1 MTTNGNNCASNVI
14 DAIEIVANSVVS
26 SANYDKTIIGT
37 VLICTDA
44 ETGKYKVQFQDAYY
58 YASVN
63 NPEDSYKKGDNVY
76 VLIPGNNL
84 TAEKKILGLV
94 ENLGQGYAAENGIES
109 QYEAIGGNV
118 ITNAPQYPLGFSY
131 CSWGDKKPAEDGEI
145 YPYDVE
151 DVLYDVDEPAT
162 NKLII
167 DTVAFASF
175 ARSATQIQLS
185 AKVKTSI
192 PSIQERGNF
201 GLKFELEFYTDLE
214 GKETTIKT
222 FILDTNSMVGT
233 FYSLSD
239 YLHQQA
245 ILDFNGAVF
254 NRIIRIT
261 AFTSDFYLV
270 KEKTENDIF
279 FDDIGIVGMVS
290 STSNEWNTYHL
301 QIESLRGNSF
311 SDTITEI
318 PLTAKA
324 MFKNR
329 LVEGSEVGYYWFLQN
344 SAISSKDKKYCEHGG
359 AGWHCLNSYNE
370 TDQKWIDNANTLTIK
385 SSDMLGESAQYKCV
399 IVSGGKAVAA
409 KEFTIFNTNAQYYI
423 EMKSSLSGDAFYMDQ
438 GTANITCTVKDS
450 NEGNTLDPGNFE
462 FHWGRLNSQ
471 GNAVSFIPG
480 NGGIPSVDK
489 TISNT
494 EKKTTKEVL
503 DILTALKDYMRAG
516 FNETDATKKID
527 KTAAFLV
534 KDYEDKVEGLNQYII
549 NVVGLS
555 ATDTTNEKVCNK
567 IESFLTNNS
576 LSYVK
581 DNIFH
586 NLKGSIIT
594 EKNTFTCTVFQRN
607 VNTSDTSTRY
617 VGTGKIDIFNI
628 SSPSSAEY
636 YLILKNHNQV
646 FKYNAQGKSPL
657 HRTNATPQ
665 TVNPLTFEFFDKN
678 HTKIDLSK
686 SESAIVRWWVPIND
700 TLIQYTP
707 PDGTALEDVEKD
719 PFGEYY
725 LVNGVKLPF
734 SIVDPYSSNKI
745 NNDIYLEVSYNTFY
759 TKIATNLSFIK
770 EGENGTNGT
779 DYYCRIAPNSPT
791 SEYPTV
797 YCWKEGDNLVVR
809 SNFIGNLDSSV
820 NNDNLTQTETTN
832 DDGEKVVEMANAI
845 PWFRCELW
853 NSGIQLTPA
862 SVYWKILGN
871 EDSLLTNSP
880 FSLAMTDSSSELYL
894 TVDKDKLEKVI
905 NGSIK
910 APFLVLQATVTYQQ
924 KKYYATQPIAL
935 VYFKN
940 TNPTNRPRI
949 LANCGFNEAVYT
961 SDGTNP
967 QYAADSPFK
976 LDMVKWDNPAETI
989 EFGDA
994 EWTAYGKEE
1003 IILKEN
1009 SDGTCEC
1016 DLPSIYNGLYV
1027 NNGILCKINN
1037 ESSEF
1042 ARMYFPINMYL
1053 NRYGHSHL
1061 NDWDGTSIKINNEEG
1076 YILTP
1081 QVGAGRK
1088 ESDNTFTG
1096 MVMGEVKGGT
1106 GATAQDKVGLMGYGH
1121 GVQTMFLDAESG
1133 SAYFGKA
1140 NEISIEPNGRDTK
1153 VKLGVW
1159 NLDNEAIWKNEENN
1173 ERLFGGETPY
1183 FDLPEDK
1190 IYENLYFGSKGLSLN
1205 NKFVFFN
1212 QNTKGKTEDG
1222 NFKTIE
1228 AGTLKI
1234 GPWFVQNTSFWKGL
1248 DYLGGRYQ
1256 KHLDDGGAPVEI
1268 DKEIEP
1274 PDPIEIL
1281 PEKPQKEDGTY
1292 YTKKELDDIVNNFEK
1307 EYPNFDEETLEPGK
1321 DFEDEDEEEEFAT
1334 QLEIYLQAKENLQT
1348 LNEYYTILQKYVPN
1362 EDVYNSTI
1370 ESKALEEYKKAKE
1383 IYENEL
1389 KEYNETTAGKK
1400 EEGKKDIYLGE
1411 QGFSLGDSFIYKVGM
1426 DKEQSSLTMNGK
1438 ILYSNSTTAQKSF
1451 NQISYIDSPLQIF
1464 QEYFS
1469 IKGEAVPID
1478 LLTLQGNKLGKRGT
1492 FISPNKVFFVDKDG
1506 ASGYEE
1512 ASFYY
1517 KPGTGYYNLTGAAK
1531 SKVSDNFFYFNRPL
1545 CVNGDIRITSSGVRV
1560 INWGSSDSGMWVAF
1574 GAQRSDASYNK
1585 IGGSTQ
1591 QFSTAHTPA
1600 STYLRGR
1607 TLYLQAFGNNTGSGY
1622 NGTILGYATRFKFY
1636 NKGTS
1641 NPYISKSW
1649 STKSDERLKNLE
1661 LLDDRYYD
1669 FFIKLQP
1676 YAYTWKNNENGAK
1689 NIGYSAQQVKQALL
1703 DSNLTLNDFAGL
1715 SIDYDNEEGKEYGIE
1730 DFHTLNYEEF
1740 GPIYAAVLQRAL
1752 KKIDELEERIKE
1764 LEQ

>member
-14 DAIEIVANSVVS
+14 DAIEIVANSIVS
-26 SANYDKTIIGT
+26 SANYDKTIVGT
-37 VLICTDA
+37 VLICTNA
-44 ETGKYKVQFQDAYY
+44 ETGEYKVQFQDAYY
-58 YASVN
+58 YASVS

-84 TAEKKILGLV
+84 MAEKKILGLV

-254 NRIIRIT
+254 NRIVRIT

-399 IVSGGKAVAA
+399 IVSGGRAVAA

-489 TISNT
+489 TISNA

-534 KDYEDKVEGLNQYII
+534 KDYEDKITGLNQYII
-549 NVVGLS
+549 NVVNLS

-576 LSYVK
+576 LSYVR
-581 DNIFH
+581 DNIFY

-594 EKNTFTCTVFQRN
+594 EKNTFTCTVYQRN
-607 VNTSDTSTRY
+607 TDANDTSTRF

-636 YLILKNHNQV
+636 YLTLKNHNQV
-646 FKYNAQGKSPL
+646 FKYNAQGKSSL

-665 TVNPLTFEFFDKN
+665 TVKSLTFEFFDKN

-686 SESAIVRWWVPIND
+686 STSAIVRWWVPIND

-719 PFGEYY
+719 PLGEYY
-725 LVNGVKLPF
+725 LVNGVELPF

-797 YCWKEGDNLVVR
+797 YCWREGDNLVVR
-809 SNFIGNLDSSV
+809 SNFIGNLNGSV

-832 DDGEKVVEMANAI
+832 DDGEEVVEMANAV

-853 NSGIQLTPA
+853 NSGVQLTPA

-871 EDSLLTNSP
+871 EDTLLVNSP

-905 NGSIK
+905 DGSIK

-935 VYFKN
+935 VYFNNAK
-940 TNPTNRPRI
+940 PTNRPRI

-976 LDMVKWDNPAETI
+976 LDVVKWDNPAEI
-989 EFGDA
+989 IDFGDA
-994 EWTAYGKEE
+994 EWTTYGEEE

-1027 NNGILCKINN
+1027 NNGILCKVNN

-1088 ESDNTFTG
+1088 EADNTFTG
-1096 MVMGEVKGGT
+1096 MVMGEVKGGS

-1159 NLDNEAIWKNEENN
+1159 NLDNEAIWKNEEDN
-1173 ERLFGGETPY
+1173 ERLFGGEMPY

-1190 IYENLYFGSKGLSLN
+1190 TYENLYFGSKGLSLN
-1205 NKFVFFN
+1205 NKFVYFN
-1212 QNTKGKTEDG
+1212 KDIG
-1222 NFKTIE
+1222 NYKQ
-1228 AGTLKI
+1228 GDLRI
-1234 GPWFVQNTSFWKGL
+1234 GPWFVQNTSFWKGDSELGGNHTKFLKGEL
-1248 DYLGGRYQ
+1248 DITGLLQPPPLVDPPGDEPSKPERPQSLPIPVDPGEDATADEKEEYESQLEAWQDREDEISEYDANKTELESNYAELYSNWLAKDKAYKEYQIKLNEYNNSGNTLAKKQQTWSGEIYLGDNGFSLSSSLIYN
-1256 KHLDDGGAPVEI
+1256 K
-1268 DKEIEP
+1268 
-1274 PDPIEIL
+1274 
-1281 PEKPQKEDGTY
+1281 
-1292 YTKKELDDIVNNFEK
+1292 VNS
-1307 EYPNFDEETLEPGK
+1307 
-1321 DFEDEDEEEEFAT
+1321 
-1334 QLEIYLQAKENLQT
+1334 QLEINGSLLCKNSINPN
-1348 LNEYYTILQKYVPN
+1348 NEYLIN
-1362 EDVYNSTI
+1362 
-1370 ESKALEEYKKAKE
+1370 LETRQL
-1383 IYENEL
+1383 EL
-1389 KEYNETTAGKK
+1389 KEYEENGEKKTVQIETNTVLTG
-1400 EEGKKDIYLGE
+1400 L
-1411 QGFSLGDSFIYKVGM
+1411 SLAP
-1426 DKEQSSLTMNGK
+1426 NK
-1438 ILYSNSTTAQKSF
+1438 ILFKDFNNTNSYKSGF
-1451 NQISYIDSPLQIF
+1451 LQ
-1464 QEYFS
+1464 
-1469 IKGEAVPID
+1469 
-1478 LLTLQGNKLGKRGT
+1478 
-1492 FISPNKVFFVDKDG
+1492 
-1506 ASGYEE
+1506 
-1512 ASFYY
+1512 Y
-1517 KPGTGYYNLTGAAK
+1517 KPGNAYSETAAI
-1531 SKVSDNFFYFNRPL
+1531 NGNYFTFSSPI
-1545 CVNGDIRITSSGVRV
+1545 CCQSGGIYFTSSGVRLLHTDIDNGFLRFRIGATPNQSRANTV
-1560 INWGSSDSGMWVAF
+1560 TASHRPRTIIMSG
-1574 GAQRSDASYNK
+1574 
-1585 IGGSTQ
+1585 
-1591 QFSTAHTPA
+1591 P
-1600 STYLRGR
+1600 
-1607 TLYLQAFGNNTGSGY
+1607 TLYLNSYGATKPKTADSGNQTYGGY
-1622 NGTILGYATRFKFY
+1622 IYSSCHRIKIWNYAKKLR
-1636 NKGTS
+1636 
-1641 NPYISKSW
+1641 PYINKAWTTS
-1649 STKSDERLKNLE
+1649 SDERAKNLKP
-1661 LLDDRYYD
+1661 LDERYYN
-1669 FFIKLQP
+1669 FFSKLNP
-1676 YAYTWKNNENGAK
+1676 LAYTWKDDENDLV
-1689 NIGYSAQQVKQALL
+1689 NIGYSAQQVKQALF
-1703 DSNLTLNDFAGL
+1703 DSGLELKDFAGL
-1715 SIDYDNEEGKEYGIE
+1715 SIDYDEEMDRKYGIK
-1730 DFHTLNYEEF
+1730 DFHTLSYDDF

>member
-84 TAEKKILGLV
+84 MAEKKILGLV

-118 ITNAPQYPLGFSY
+118 ITNAPKYPLGFSY
-131 CSWGDKKPAEDGEI
+131 CSGRHDEDKEGEEKERI
-145 YPYDVE
+145 YDVE
-151 DVLYDVDEPAT
+151 DILYDVDNPTA

-175 ARSATQIQLS
+175 ARSATQVQLS

-192 PSIQERGNF
+192 PSLQERGNF
-201 GLKFELEFYTDLE
+201 GLKFELEFYKDLE

-222 FILDTNSMVGT
+222 FILDTNSMIGT

-254 NRIIRIT
+254 NRIVRIT
-261 AFTSDFYLV
+261 AFVDGFYLDTTQ
-270 KEKTENDIF
+270 KKDDIF

-290 STSNEWNTYHL
+290 SASNEWNTYHL

-359 AGWHCLNSYNE
+359 AGWHCLNGYSE
-370 TDQKWIDNANTLTIK
+370 IDQKWIDNANTLTIK

-399 IVSGGKAVAA
+399 IVSGGRAVAA

-471 GNAVSFIPG
+471 GNAVSFVPG

-527 KTAAFLV
+527 KTATFLV

-576 LSYVK
+576 LSYVR

-607 VNTSDTSTRY
+607 VNASDTSTRY

-636 YLILKNHNQV
+636 YLTLKNHNQV

-665 TVNPLTFEFFDKN
+665 TVNPLTFEFFYKN
-678 HTKIDLSK
+678 NTKIDLSK
-686 SESAIVRWWVPIND
+686 STSAIVRWWVPIND

-719 PFGEYY
+719 PLGEYY

-809 SNFIGNLDSSV
+809 SNFIGNLNSSV

-832 DDGEKVVEMANAI
+832 DDGEKVVEMANAV

-853 NSGIQLTPA
+853 NSGVQLTPA

-871 EDSLLTNSP
+871 EDTLLVNSP

-894 TVDKDKLEKVI
+894 TVDKDKLEKVV

-910 APFLVLQATVTYQQ
+910 APFLVLQASVTYQQ

-935 VYFKN
+935 VYFNNAK
-940 TNPTNRPRI
+940 PTNRPRI

-976 LDMVKWDNPAETI
+976 LDMVKWDNPAEII

-994 EWTAYGKEE
+994 EWTAYGEEE

-1009 SDGTCEC
+1009 KDGTCEC

-1140 NEISIEPNGRDTK
+1140 NEISIEPNGNDTK

-1159 NLDNEAIWKNEENN
+1159 HLDNEAIWQSEDGTKIY
-1173 ERLFGGETPY
+1173 GGDNPY
-1183 FDLPEDK
+1183 FDAEKPDDAK
-1190 IYENLYFGSKGLSLN
+1190 NCYFGKKGLSLD
-1205 NKFVFFN
+1205 NKLVFFN
-1212 QNTKGKTEDG
+1212 QGVEKTPATENTPAVYEEGRSP
-1222 NFKTIE
+1222 
-1228 AGTLKI
+1228 GTLKI
-1234 GPWFVQNTSFWKGL
+1234 GPWFVENTSFWKDKSGIGS
-1248 DYLGGRYQ
+1248 LGG
-1256 KHLDDGGAPVEI
+1256 V
-1268 DKEIEP
+1268 
-1274 PDPIEIL
+1274 
-1281 PEKPQKEDGTY
+1281 
-1292 YTKKELDDIVNNFEK
+1292 
-1307 EYPNFDEETLEPGK
+1307 
-1321 DFEDEDEEEEFAT
+1321 
-1334 QLEIYLQAKENLQT
+1334 
-1348 LNEYYTILQKYVPN
+1348 
-1362 EDVYNSTI
+1362 
-1370 ESKALEEYKKAKE
+1370 
-1383 IYENEL
+1383 
-1389 KEYNETTAGKK
+1389 
-1400 EEGKKDIYLGE
+1400 YLGE
-1411 QGFSLGDSFIYKVGM
+1411 DGLSLSSDFIFTESEE
-1426 DKEQSSLTMNGK
+1426 DKSYYLAVNGK
-1438 ILYSNSTTAQKSF
+1438 IKITDEISKQLEDTAESSTAEGEEDTSGGSETDEGTTEEGEEGGDTQNTINKENATTLAYSNYKF
-1451 NQISYIDSPLQIF
+1451 QIYNNYDSNT
-1464 QEYFS
+1464 
-1469 IKGEAVPID
+1469 V
-1478 LLTLQGNKLGKRGT
+1478 GT
-1492 FISPNKVFFVDKDG
+1492 YISPN
-1506 ASGYEE
+1506 AIRLRSEENNQAYNSGYIHYVSGSTDYQGVNDKGNFK
-1512 ASFYY
+1512 AINHFYFSRPICTTSIRLAPAGIRMISY
-1517 KPGTGYYNLTGAAK
+1517 AQQTETKKYSSSLYPEK
-1531 SKVSDNFFYFNRPL
+1531 SKSFALVLGPSRNECLSTKYDDYCRP
-1545 CVNGDIRITSSGVRV
+1545 RR
-1560 INWGSSDSGMWVAF
+1560 
-1574 GAQRSDASYNK
+1574 
-1585 IGGSTQ
+1585 
-1591 QFSTAHTPA
+1591 
-1600 STYLRGR
+1600 TYLRGDR
-1607 TLYLQAFGNNTGSGY
+1607 VILQSFGVGHHTSYDNKDKTYYGQILLYGRQTRVYSYGNNGM
-1622 NGTILGYATRFKFY
+1622 K
-1636 NKGTS
+1636 
-1641 NPYISKSW
+1641 PYTNRSW
-1649 STKSDERLKNLE
+1649 STGSDERVKNIHPLGE
-1661 LLDDRYYD
+1661 KYYQFFKLLT
-1669 FFIKLQP
+1669 P
-1676 YAYTWKNNENGAK
+1676 CTYTWKDEEDGAL
-1689 NIGYSAQQVKQALL
+1689 NIGYSAQQVKQALYEVG
-1703 DSNLTLNDFAGL
+1703 LTEKDFAGL
-1715 SIDYDNEEGKEYGIE
+1715 SIQYDEEIDKQFGIK
-1730 DFHTLNYEEF
+1730 DFHTLSYEEF

-1752 KKIDELEERIKE
+1752 KKIDELEERIKK
-1764 LEQ
+1764 LE